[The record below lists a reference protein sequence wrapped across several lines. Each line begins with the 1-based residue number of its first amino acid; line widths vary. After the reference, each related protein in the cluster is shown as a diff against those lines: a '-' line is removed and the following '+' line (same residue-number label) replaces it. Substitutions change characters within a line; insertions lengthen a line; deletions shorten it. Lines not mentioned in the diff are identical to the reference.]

1 MCPNAQGMADG
12 EGFPDRSV
20 AAQARDSLYS
30 RGHLRRRQVEL
41 AEGNVELPVF
51 LLALLCTPPHYDN
64 YDGVRVCGCR
74 AEALCS
80 LVIIILILLP
90 SGPQK
95 LQVFEENSCT
105 SYPLSPPWYIHPGVL
120 GGSFWECSEIY
131 YWVIKWNLSRQ
142 IEASGARGT
151 QHKASDSKISS
162 NLLFPP
168 PTHSL
173 IPPHF
178 HSLNGNSFNL
188 YCVKTG
194 RACVFEF
201 TLRVLRLD
209 LQQVNRSV
217 CHLFLLLANHLPHLC
232 LRSSSCSLRGHLEI
246 SYCG

>member
-51 LLALLCTPPHYDN
+51 LLAPPHYDN

-90 SGPQK
+90 SGPQR

>member
-51 LLALLCTPPHYDN
+51 LLAPPPHYDN

-90 SGPQK
+90 SGPQR

-120 GGSFWECSEIY
+120 GGE
-131 YWVIKWNLSRQ
+131 LLGMLR
-142 IEASGARGT
+142 
-151 QHKASDSKISS
+151 
-162 NLLFPP
+162 NLLLGYKME
-168 PTHSL
+168 S
-173 IPPHF
+173 
-178 HSLNGNSFNL
+178 
-188 YCVKTG
+188 VKT
-194 RACVFEF
+194 
-201 TLRVLRLD
+201 D
-209 LQQVNRSV
+209 RSKWSER
-217 CHLFLLLANHLPHLC
+217 NTTQ
-232 LRSSSCSLRGHLEI
+232 SLRQ
-246 SYCG
+246 

>member
-1 MCPNAQGMADG
+1 MWMQSRSSVFSGHNNPNLITIRAPEAA
-12 EGFPDRSV
+12 GFWGK
-20 AAQARDSLYS
+20 QL
-30 RGHLRRRQVEL
+30 HQ
-41 AEGNVELPVF
+41 
-51 LLALLCTPPHYDN
+51 
-64 YDGVRVCGCR
+64 
-74 AEALCS
+74 
-80 LVIIILILLP
+80 
-90 SGPQK
+90 
-95 LQVFEENSCT
+95 
-105 SYPLSPPWYIHPGVL
+105 LSSVL

>member
-1 MCPNAQGMADG
+1 MWMQSRSSVFSGHNNPNLITIRAPEAA
-12 EGFPDRSV
+12 GFWGKQLHQLS
-20 AAQARDSLYS
+20 
-30 RGHLRRRQVEL
+30 
-41 AEGNVELPVF
+41 
-51 LLALLCTPPHYDN
+51 
-64 YDGVRVCGCR
+64 
-74 AEALCS
+74 
-80 LVIIILILLP
+80 
-90 SGPQK
+90 
-95 LQVFEENSCT
+95 
-105 SYPLSPPWYIHPGVL
+105 SYPSMVHPSWCVGGELL
-120 GGSFWECSEIY
+120 GMLR
-131 YWVIKWNLSRQ
+131 NLLLGYKMESVKT
-142 IEASGARGT
+142 EASGARGT